1 MTDTTAA
8 AQSADSKRPDQH
20 RAWWRRLILFG
31 GAIAILVVASWLVP
45 AGTSLWTIG
54 VLGILVM
61 SSSSP
66 DPEQLSKFGRPAAD
80 NANEGSERD
89 QDGPPV

>member
-1 MTDTTAA
+1 M
-8 AQSADSKRPDQH
+8 
-20 RAWWRRLILFG
+20 ILFG

-66 DPEQLSKFGRPAAD
+66 DPEQLSKFGSPAAAD
-80 NANEGSERD
+80 ANQGSERD
-89 QDGPPV
+89 QEEPSA